1 MNQQET
7 LAKIKSQIEANPIIL
22 YVKGTVEN
30 PQCGFSSKAIRALQA
45 CKAEFTT
52 VDVLANPDIRAAL
65 PHYANWPTFPQLYI
79 NKELIGGCDII
90 MELLES
96 GELQTLVSGEKI

>member
-1 MNQQET
+1 MNQET
-7 LAKIKSQIEANPIIL
+7 LTKIKSQIDANPIIL
-22 YVKGTVEN
+22 YIKGTVEN

-45 CKAEFTT
+45 CKAEFVT

-65 PHYANWPTFPQLYI
+65 PHYSNWPTFPQLYI
-79 NKELIGGCDII
+79 KGELIGGCDII

-96 GELQTLVSGEKI
+96 GELQTLISGEKV